1 LTHTHIISIEVG
13 KIDGVNQPQAVL
25 CPTNRNVKKRLGW
38 TGLMDRILDFLDQQA
53 WYQSA
58 RRKKKEVAE
67 FYGLW

>member
-1 LTHTHIISIEVG
+1 
-13 KIDGVNQPQAVL
+13 
-25 CPTNRNVKKRLGW
+25 
-38 TGLMDRILDFLDQQA
+38 MDRILDFLDQQA